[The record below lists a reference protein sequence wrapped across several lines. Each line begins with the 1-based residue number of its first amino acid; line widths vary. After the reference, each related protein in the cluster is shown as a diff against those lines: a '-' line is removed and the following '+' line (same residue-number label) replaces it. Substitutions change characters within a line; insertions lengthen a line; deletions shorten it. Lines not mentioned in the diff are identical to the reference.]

1 MWPIIQLHRHIT
13 PLFPPRL
20 WGDDRQD
27 AHDPALRSRSCD
39 SALCRMVPVSDVF
52 TPNGHTSVQV
62 IWTLSVKRID
72 ERSCE
77 YKNSVVVHLTAEFM
91 ESSASISFVS

>member
-1 MWPIIQLHRHIT
+1 MIGKTLMIQRYAAEVAT
-13 PLFPPRL
+13 
-20 WGDDRQD
+20 
-27 AHDPALRSRSCD
+27 A
-39 SALCRMVPVSDVF
+39 ALCRMVPVSDVF